1 MQTFSALNV
10 RSHQRRQFSSSRF
23 AYRDGHVL
31 KLTSA
36 RTFEFQPA
44 PPTQRIRKSLPPSS
58 SSSVATSVTLG
69 SSRRPALK
77 RFNASTTSDSG
88 RLATR
93 CSSAPVCRP
102 VCSALL
108 LTYEAPASPAPPQ
121 CRDPQQCSAP
131 QQRSS
136 APVFCTPV
144 STPVRDNPVAHRCPV
159 LRHLVAPFFFWHLVA
174 PCIGTSL
181 PRCPAAPED
190 PAPAHNRPAPL
201 SRAIDF

>member
-10 RSHQRRQFSSSRF
+10 RSHQRRQFISLTF
-23 AYRDGHVL
+23 AYSNDNVL
-31 KLTSA
+31 KPTGA

-44 PPTQRIRKSLPPSS
+44 PPTQRIRKSLPPSYS
-58 SSSVATSVTLG
+58 SFVATSVTLG

-77 RFNASTTSDSG
+77 RRNASTTSDSG

-93 CSSAPVCRP
+93 CSSAPVCHP
-102 VCSALL
+102 VCSALPL
-108 LTYEAPASPAPPQ
+108 SHEAPASPAPQQ

-144 STPVRDNPVAHRCPV
+144 STPVRDNPA
-159 LRHLVAPFFFWHLVA
+159 LQ
-174 PCIGTSL
+174 S
-181 PRCPAAPED
+181 
-190 PAPAHNRPAPL
+190 PAPPQCRDPQ
-201 SRAIDF
+201 